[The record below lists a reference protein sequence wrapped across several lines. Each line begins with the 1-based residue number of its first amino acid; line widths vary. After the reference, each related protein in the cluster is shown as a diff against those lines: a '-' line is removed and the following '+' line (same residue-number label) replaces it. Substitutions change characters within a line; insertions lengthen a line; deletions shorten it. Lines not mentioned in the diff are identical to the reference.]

1 MSGFGVERL
10 QAEGG
15 FQMGN
20 RLGGASQWVERV
32 IEILFASGVG
42 GTKGEGFRS
51 ERSLRRHGQFQA
63 ERHLHSRAPSLRWF
77 FSMLRV

>member
-32 IEILFASGVG
+32 IEILFAFGVG
-42 GTKGEGFRS
+42 GAKVEVFEVSDRFVGTASFKQSDTYILG
-51 ERSLRRHGQFQA
+51 RHPCGV
-63 ERHLHSRAPSLRWF
+63 F
-77 FSMLRV
+77 FSRLWV